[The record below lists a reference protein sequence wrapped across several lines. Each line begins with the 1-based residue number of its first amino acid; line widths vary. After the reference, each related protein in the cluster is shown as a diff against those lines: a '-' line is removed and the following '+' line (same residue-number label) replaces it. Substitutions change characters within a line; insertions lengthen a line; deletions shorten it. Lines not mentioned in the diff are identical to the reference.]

1 MEITKQALLYEGKA
15 KSLYTT
21 NDDALLIVSYRDDMT
36 AFNGVRHE
44 VIESKGLTNN
54 AFNAFFMDALANQG
68 VPSHYIKQLNNTE
81 CLVKKL
87 DMLPVESVMR
97 NHAAGSLTKR
107 LGIPEL
113 TKLTP
118 PLQEF
123 FLKDDAL
130 NDPIISEEHAV
141 YFGWATLANI
151 KRIKELTHQIN
162 AILFDLFDS
171 VGLLL
176 VDAKYEFGILDG
188 EVVLGDE
195 ISPDS
200 CRILDGETMQ
210 SLDKDVFRNNIGD
223 VMGAY
228 HLLANRLAIDL
239 PV

>member
-54 AFNAFFMDALANQG
+54 AFNAFFMDVLTNQG

-97 NHAAGSLTKR
+97 NRAAGSLTKR

-141 YFGWATLANI
+141 YFGWTTLANI

-200 CRILDGETMQ
+200 CRILDAETMQ
-210 SLDKDVFRNNIGD
+210 SLDKDVFRNNTGD